1 MKNLLALSLA
11 IALYFSCNIGA
22 KEVNIK
28 SKAQAEVK
36 RDINSLLA
44 YQSLLFKNQDNFEPG
59 GVFFNEQGVTFGIQG
74 NPCYL
79 KINEVDF
86 DLSKPFNISFTYKTF
101 SGDGSKPQTLLSFQD
116 KFSSPSSIPFFIY
129 TAANRITAVY
139 DKQALWAVDYE
150 PKGEMSR
157 QFYDSFVLDKDNFYF
172 ISINFDG
179 EKIDIYVESELY
191 ASFDQ
196 VTSSER
202 PFSDLILGAIVSK
215 RNNYLLP
222 FKGTIHG
229 LKLFNTSLTEREII
243 MLYNNQPVL

>member
-1 MKNLLALSLA
+1 MKNLLAPSLA

-22 KEVNIK
+22 KKVNIE
-28 SKAQAEVK
+28 STAEVK
-36 RDINSLLA
+36 VKRNINSLLA
-44 YQSLLFKNQDNFEPG
+44 YQSLLFKNQDDFEPR
-59 GVFFNEQGVTFGIQG
+59 GVLFNEQGVTFGVQD

-79 KINEVDF
+79 NINEVDF

-101 SGDGSKPQTLLSFQD
+101 SGDGSKPQALISFQD
-116 KFSSPSSIPFFIY
+116 QFSSPSSIPFFIY

-139 DKQALWAVDYE
+139 DKQALWAEDYK

-157 QFYDSFVLDKDNFYF
+157 KFYDSFVLDKDIFYF

-179 EKIDIYVESELY
+179 KNIDIYVESELY
-191 ASFDQ
+191 ASFDL
-196 VTSSER
+196 VSPSER
-202 PFSDLILGAIVSK
+202 PFSDLVLGAIVSK
-215 RNNYLLP
+215 NDNYLLP

-229 LKLFNTSLTEREII
+229 LKLFNTYLMEREII